1 MKVKTKV
8 KAGRRGRGR
17 DDGPGHVRHG
27 HGADDGFHHHNGFHH
42 HRHGGEHGPFHT

>member
-1 MKVKTKV
+1 MKVKTNV

-27 HGADDGFHHHNGFHH
+27 RGADDGLG
-42 HRHGGEHGPFHT
+42 HRRHVGEHGPFHT